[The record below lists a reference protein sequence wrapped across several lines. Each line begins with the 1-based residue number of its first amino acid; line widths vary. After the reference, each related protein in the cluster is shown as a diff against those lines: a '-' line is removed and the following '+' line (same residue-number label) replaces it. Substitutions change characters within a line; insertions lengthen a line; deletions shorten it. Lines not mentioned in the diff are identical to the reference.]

1 MISAT
6 GQVPNRLTLN
16 KTMLPENYQKR
27 SFFRFDTPVDLQRL
41 TEFSLMSAIERIA
54 DTENPAEAGSLLILF
69 SKSRA

>member
-41 TEFSLMSAIERIA
+41 TDEYRDYAKCFGYSS
-54 DTENPAEAGSLLILF
+54 GSFPVHTCPL
-69 SKSRA
+69 